1 MTHQERIGVSV
12 QIEELEASC
21 AAYREALEKTYGP
34 LPSYLGGSETPENP
48 CIRRIVDQALQSTAG
63 ADLLAELLALR
74 EVEGAAKRFKSAFD
88 RGFPNSLNAI
98 DSRDEIFEALAKLD
112 ELRSGE

>member
-1 MTHQERIGVSV
+1 MSRN
-12 QIEELEASC
+12 EELEAQC
-21 AAYREALEKTYGP
+21 AAYREALEDVGRYTA
-34 LPSYLGGSETPENP
+34 SFSSEQYEPEAQITDQ
-48 CIRRIVDQALQSTAG
+48 IRKALQSTAG